1 MSYSTPVGS
10 SFYISQTFASAKTL
24 TIVSNA
30 NPALATSTT
39 HGYSDDDE
47 VVFFSGWDLANN
59 SVFRVDQQSADTF
72 QLTGLNSTNT
82 NSFAAGSGIGT
93 TQKISSWIEI
103 PQILSLNPSGGGARY
118 VDVRPIKSLQGLK
131 LPDGF
136 DAATIGFDIGFDPS
150 LTNWDTLLDIS
161 RSGTLVA
168 YKSVKAS
175 GAATYGYG
183 YFSMSEA
190 PTQAAGAADKVQ
202 ATFAAQ
208 GRLISYA
215 S

>member
-1 MSYSTPVGS
+1 MSYSTPVGT
-10 SFYISQTFASAKTL
+10 SFYVSLTFAAAKTL

-30 NPALATSTT
+30 NPALATSVA
-39 HGYSDDDE
+39 HGYADNDE
-47 VVFFSGWDLANN
+47 LLFLSGWDMANN
-59 SVFRVDQQSADTF
+59 SVFRADQQSADTF
-72 QLTGLNSTNT
+72 LLKGLNTSNT
-82 NSFAAGSGIGT
+82 NSFAAGSGVGT
-93 TQKISSWIEI
+93 TMKISSWVEI
-103 PQILSLNPSGGGARY
+103 PQIVGLNPSGGGPRY
-118 VDVRPIKSLQGLK
+118 VDVRPIKALQGLK

-136 DAATIGFDIGFDPS
+136 EAATIGFDIGFDPS

-168 YKSVKAS
+168 YKSVKGS

-183 YFSMSEA
+183 YFSMGEQPIQS
-190 PTQAAGAADKVQ
+190 AGAADKVQ

-215 S
+215 

>member
-1 MSYSTPVGS
+1 MSYSTPVGTTFS
-10 SFYISQTFASAKTL
+10 ISQTFAATKTV

-30 NPALATSTT
+30 NPALATATS
-39 HGYSDDDE
+39 HGYSDNDE
-47 VVFFSGWDLANN
+47 VLLLSGWDLANN
-59 SVFRVDQQSADTF
+59 TVFRVDQQSTDTF
-72 QLTGLNSTNT
+72 LLKGLNSTST
-82 NSFAAGSGIGT
+82 NSYPAGSGVGT
-93 TQKISSWIEI
+93 TAKISGWIEI
-103 PQILSLNPSGGGARY
+103 PQILALNPSGGGARY

-150 LTNWDTLLDIS
+150 LSNWDTLLDIS

-183 YFSMSEA
+183 YFSMSEQ

>member
-1 MSYSTPVGS
+1 MSYSSPVGTA
-10 SFYISQTFASAKTL
+10 FYISQTFASAKTVS
-24 TIVSNA
+24 IVSNA
-30 NPALATSTT
+30 NPALATSTS
-39 HGYSDDDE
+39 HGYSDNDE
-47 VVFFSGWDLANN
+47 VVFFSGWDSANN
-59 SVFRVDQQSADTF
+59 TVFRVDQQSTDTF
-72 QLTGLNSTNT
+72 LLTGLNSTNT
-82 NSFAAGSGIGT
+82 NAYAAGSGVGT

-103 PQILSLNPSGGGARY
+103 PQILSLNPSGGTPRY
-118 VDVRPIKSLQGLK
+118 IDVRPVKSLQGLK

-150 LTNWDTLLDIS
+150 LSNWATLLDIS

-190 PTQAAGAADKVQ
+190 PTQASGAADKVQ

-208 GRLISYA
+208 GRLISY

>member
-1 MSYSTPVGS
+1 MAVATPIGAA
-10 SFYISQTFASAKTL
+10 FYISQTFASAKTL

-30 NPALATSTT
+30 NPALATSTS

-59 SVFRVDQQSADTF
+59 TVVRVDQQSADTF
-72 QLTGLNSTNT
+72 LLKGLNTTSTDT
-82 NSFAAGSGIGT
+82 YAAGSGIGT
-93 TQKISSWIEI
+93 TQKISSWIQI
-103 PQILSLNPSGGGARY
+103 PQILSVSTSGGTPRY
-118 VDVRPIKSLQGLK
+118 VDYRFVSAQQGQK

-136 DAATIGFDIGFDPS
+136 EASTITFDIGFDPS
-150 LTNWDTLLDIS
+150 LSNWDTLLDIS
-161 RSGTLVA
+161 QTNTLVA
-168 YKSVKAS
+168 YKYVRGD

-183 YFSMSEA
+183 YFNMAE
-190 PTQAAGAADKVQ
+190 QAQIASGAVDKVQ

-215 S
+215 